1 MSEETK
7 SGESEEKKNE
17 EIKDNI
23 LGEIKK
29 LEENK
34 EKLNK
39 SISEID
45 NFSQDLKS
53 KMNKEDV
60 SMQSKL
66 YQSSIEKEKIK
77 NENEL
82 TILTQNNEK
91 MEKYIQLL
99 AKQYELELQYIEQ
112 YCDFK
117 SKVEKLGEKYAH
129 INISAIT
136 PLQESFSE
144 QLNND
149 FTKSRLP
156 SSKPITTN
164 QMRVAPKNHEHINE
178 VPTRQ
183 NTQTQNESEISP
195 KRRNTIATIA
205 ENNPVK
211 DDIRNSG
218 NLQDHL
224 KDALSKRFQ
233 AMNE

>member
-1 MSEETK
+1 M
-7 SGESEEKKNE
+7 KKMYRC
-17 EIKDNI
+17 K
-23 LGEIKK
+23 
-29 LEENK
+29 
-34 EKLNK
+34 
-39 SISEID
+39 
-45 NFSQDLKS
+45 
-53 KMNKEDV
+53 
-60 SMQSKL
+60 SKL

-149 FTKSRLP
+149 STKSRLP
-156 SSKPITTN
+156 
-164 QMRVAPKNHEHINE
+164 E
-178 VPTRQ
+178 
-183 NTQTQNESEISP
+183 
-195 KRRNTIATIA
+195 
-205 ENNPVK
+205 
-211 DDIRNSG
+211 
-218 NLQDHL
+218 
-224 KDALSKRFQ
+224 F
-233 AMNE
+233 